1 MERFILR
8 AEISTGDETVVSYA
22 YELTPVSV
30 FVVTDWHPPVDA
42 WVAVRLSF
50 PRLLEPVELAAR
62 VSEVRH
68 AGAPGDAGGVVLAF
82 DRQRSIAGLLAEVE
96 AARTLVADRRRY
108 RVLLVEDNGLTRDV
122 FAFSASKYFEG
133 RGTALSIS
141 YADTAENAWEQLAVA
156 DFDVVIVD
164 YFLPTSDGAALIS
177 RLRSD
182 RRLRGIPVVAISIGG
197 QPAREATLSAGAD
210 LYVDKPLV
218 FRDLFNT
225 LQVLARFAPPL
236 PTLAQLRKRTILVL
250 DDSPLALA
258 VSRAALEGAGFTV
271 VIAENLATFEAQR
284 VACKPD
290 LILVD
295 VQMPEAYGDDV
306 VATLLGGKG
315 VDVPIVL
322 FSSLDEAE
330 LARRTLE
337 ARATG
342 YICKSDGM
350 NELVR
355 RCRELLGGAA

>member
-22 YELTPVSV
+22 YDLTPVSV
-30 FVVTDWHPPVDA
+30 FVVTDWHPELDT

-62 VSEVRH
+62 VADHRP
-68 AGAPGDAGGVVLAF
+68 AGAPGDTAGIVLAF
-82 DRQRSIAGLLAEVE
+82 DRQRALAGLLAEVE
-96 AARTLVADRRRY
+96 AARTLASDRRRY
-108 RVLLVEDNGLTRDV
+108 RMLLVEDNSLTRDV
-122 FAFSASKYFEG
+122 FSYSASKFFHG
-133 RGTALSIS
+133 ADLSIS
-141 YADTAENAWEQLAVA
+141 YADTAEAAWEQLAVA

-177 RLRSD
+177 RLRGD
-182 RRLRGIPVVAISIGG
+182 RRLRGIPIVAISIGG

-225 LQVLARFAPPL
+225 LRILARFAPPL
-236 PTLAQLRKRTILVL
+236 PTQAELEKRTILVL

-284 VACKPD
+284 LACKPD

-295 VQMPEAYGDDV
+295 VQMPEAFGDDV

-315 VDVPIVL
+315 VDVPVVL

-330 LARRTLE
+330 LARRTVE
-337 ARATG
+337 SRATG
-342 YICKSDGM
+342 YICKGSGM
-350 NELVR
+350 GELVR
-355 RCRELLGGAA
+355 RCKELLGGAA